1 MAGGLPQ
8 NCATPEMWLSLSLQ
22 NTQAWISQNT
32 LRNTQAWNGSCKGE
46 EGVARRWAG
55 EVTAGVSTAGRKLE
69 QQRLWGGVQSLREV
83 TEEVGEGC
91 GRRGRGRSCLA
102 ASGLASEG
110 TWSHSSRKEPPLQVE
125 AGLPPEALGDLTR
138 LSSLPR

>member
-1 MAGGLPQ
+1 MGGGSHCRCEHRREKAGAAEALG
-8 NCATPEMWLSLSLQ
+8 
-22 NTQAWISQNT
+22 
-32 LRNTQAWNGSCKGE
+32 
-46 EGVARRWAG
+46 
-55 EVTAGVSTAGRKLE
+55 
-69 QQRLWGGVQSLREV
+69 GGVQSLQEV

-91 GRRGRGRSCLA
+91 GRRGRGRSCVA

-110 TWSHSSRKEPPLQVE
+110 TWSHSSRKAPPLQVE

>member
-69 QQRLWGGVQSLREV
+69 QQRLWVGGPVSPGGDGGGGRGLWEKGPWKVLRGGVR
-83 TEEVGEGC
+83 
-91 GRRGRGRSCLA
+91 
-102 ASGLASEG
+102 
-110 TWSHSSRKEPPLQVE
+110 
-125 AGLPPEALGDLTR
+125 AGQ
-138 LSSLPR
+138 